1 MNEPDEALLAALDAL
16 RARNLEWVQLDVAA
30 GVTAEQLAAVLAPL
44 WTTFGPRRWW
54 FVRKAPGVRVRVEL
68 DGAGPEG
75 LVTACRGALAP
86 LGPVGVAVYEPETYR
101 FGGTAGMDV
110 AHDHFA
116 LDTALAVLLGRA
128 HDRGTTPIPWSVV
141 ALGDLSTRVVEDPA
155 ERWDAWKTLEELLAS
170 VGEAP
175 APAPV
180 PARRAGAAGPAV
192 PPRLSI
198 ALQRGNER
206 VAVRL
211 RRAELAHG
219 VGRRSWFAAVAVFH
233 WNRLGLAPAQMAQ
246 VVGTVLEQGG
256 HPR

>member
-1 MNEPDEALLAALDAL
+1 MNEPEETLLAALDAL
-16 RARNLEWVQLDVAA
+16 RARNLRWVQIDVAA
-30 GVTAEQLAAVLAPL
+30 AAAAEELAAVLVPL

-68 DGAGPEG
+68 DGADPDA
-75 LVTACRGALAP
+75 LLMACCTALGP
-86 LGPVGVAVYEPETYR
+86 LGPVGATVYEPEIYR
-101 FGGTAGMDV
+101 FGGTEGMDV

-116 LDTALAVLLGRA
+116 LDTALTVLLGRG
-128 HDRGTTPIPWSVV
+128 HDRRTNPIQWSVV

-155 ERWDAWKTLEELLAS
+155 ERWDAWKTLEELLTS

-175 APAPV
+175 APH
-180 PARRAGAAGPAV
+180 AGAAEPDI
-192 PPRLSI
+192 PLRLSS

-211 RRAELAHG
+211 GRATLAHG

-233 WNRLGLAPAQMAQ
+233 WNRLGLGPAQMAQ
-246 VVGTVLEQGG
+246 VIGTVLDQAG